1 MKGVIYQYRGTV
13 EESLGIRE
21 RRNTIMYH
29 GIDLGYGAL
38 DVYHGS

>member
-1 MKGVIYQYRGTV
+1 MKSVIYQYRGTV

-21 RRNTIMYH
+21 RSTVMYH

-38 DVYHGS
+38 GVYHGS